1 MSYKNFTFKTGRVY
15 DYEQEID
22 VKVIDTTVYFRDEQ
36 RLCFGYYDATNVI
49 EWFEEDTEEAKFMW
63 SRKGSREDYLK
74 DEVLRNYDNNTFK
87 TLNQKQRKE
96 IFG

>member
-22 VKVIDTTVYFRDEQ
+22 VKVINKTVYFRDEQ
-36 RLCFGYYDATNVI
+36 RLCFAYFDGAFLID
-49 EWFEEDTEEAKFMW
+49 WFESDDEEDQFMW
-63 SRKGSREDYLK
+63 SREDSREDYLK
-74 DEVLRNYDNNTFK
+74 DQVLRNYDNNDFK
-87 TLNQKQRKE
+87 TLDHNKRKE